1 VESRQPWTKSR
12 AKARF
17 GLKKEPPVAFSA
29 TVTENCNSGATKLD
43 AEYPSVASSR
53 HLENSDECLQ
63 QPSQVSVRT
72 SRRSRDMFLIR
83 RAQAGDAEAFGQ
95 MVTNYRTR
103 IFTLVYD
110 IVRNE
115 HDACDLVQKVFLKAW
130 QSIHRFENR
139 SSLYTWLYRLAMNE
153 TICSLRRR
161 GCREEIEL
169 SDDLSSSLPDPNIN
183 CQRTEIRER
192 VRAAVA
198 RLSPKHR
205 AVIELKELQGLQ
217 YHEIAESLN
226 VPVGTVM
233 SRLFSA
239 RKRLHSL
246 LGAVLSAMSKKSRTG
261 GFFCHRLG

>member
-1 VESRQPWTKSR
+1 MESRQPWTKSR

-115 HDACDLVQKVFLKAW
+115 HDACDLVQEVFLKPW

-139 SSLYTWLYRLAMNE
+139 SEDANLAINTPGPGHIQPLNPDQNE
-153 TICSLRRR
+153 IPAA
-161 GCREEIEL
+161 
-169 SDDLSSSLPDPNIN
+169 SSQPLDPPG
-183 CQRTEIRER
+183 QP
-192 VRAAVA
+192 VR
-198 RLSPKHR
+198 P
-205 AVIELKELQGLQ
+205 
-217 YHEIAESLN
+217 
-226 VPVGTVM
+226 
-233 SRLFSA
+233 
-239 RKRLHSL
+239 
-246 LGAVLSAMSKKSRTG
+246 
-261 GFFCHRLG
+261 